1 MEDSE
6 SKPNFFERIINRFSG
21 EMPESVAQIVR
32 SLHLARDGQLLDNE
46 TVLLLEKV
54 LEFADLEV
62 SDVMVS
68 RAHMDVLKIDTPA
81 EACVDYIIETAH
93 SRFPVIGKDKDEIL
107 GILHAKDLL
116 RYVGRTQEW
125 QLQPLLRE
133 ATFVPESKSLPSLLK
148 DFRDKHIHL
157 AMVVDEYGGTS
168 GLITFEDILEA
179 IIGDI
184 EDEFDE
190 DEEANIVEVSENTF
204 RVNAVTE
211 IAELN
216 TFFGSRF
223 SDEEVDSVGG
233 LIISEFGR
241 LPQRGEEITLEN
253 LHFSVAR
260 ADRRRLHILM
270 VKRIDNTEKP

>member
-6 SKPNFFERIINRFSG
+6 SKPNFFERIISRFSG
-21 EMPESVAQIVR
+21 DMPESVAQIVR
-32 SLHLARDGQLLDNE
+32 SLHLARDGQLIDNE
-46 TVLLLEKV
+46 TVSLLEKV
-54 LEFADLEV
+54 LAFADLEV

-68 RAHMDVLKIDTPA
+68 RAHMDVIKIDTPIQ
-81 EACVDYIIETAH
+81 ECVDYIIETAH

-116 RYVGRTQEW
+116 RYFNRPQEL

-157 AMVVDEYGGTS
+157 AMVVDEYGGVS

-179 IIGDI
+179 IIGEI

-190 DEEANIVEVSENTF
+190 DEEADIVAVEENLF
-204 RVNAVTE
+204 RVNAVAE
-211 IAELN
+211 IEEFN
-216 TFFGSRF
+216 RFFGSQF
-223 SDEEVDSVGG
+223 SDEEVDSIGG

-241 LPQRGEEITLEN
+241 LPQKGEEISLEG
-253 LHFSVAR
+253 LHFTVAR
-260 ADRRRLHILM
+260 SDHRRLYVLT
-270 VKRIDNTEKP
+270 VRREQAPV